1 MNANAMR
8 LPDPLVWRVA
18 MIAAVLAAVSGV
30 LFTAGAHA
38 KPACTVTGPRWTHY
52 DAHGGANPKM
62 DATGRLYYV
71 GLMGYSCAGAKT
83 ALKRIFP
90 LFPRPP
96 YKPGV
101 SLRGGPSGSSAD
113 QVAGARLIGGS
124 AVSVRTRTRLN
135 ISSSFG
141 CRTTL
146 ERPV

>member
-1 MNANAMR
+1 MKANAMR
-8 LPDPLVWRVA
+8 LPVPDPLVWRVA

-30 LFTAGAHA
+30 LFTASALA

-62 DATGRLYYV
+62 DATGTLYYV
-71 GLMGYSCAGAKT
+71 SLMGYSCASAKT

-101 SLRGGPSGSSAD
+101 SLRGGPVGFLCRSSGGGPPD
-113 QVAGARLIGGS
+113 RRFAGQCANTNPSKRQLFFW
-124 AVSVRTRTRLN
+124 A
-135 ISSSFG
+135 
-141 CRTTL
+141 
-146 ERPV
+146 PYDP